1 MEVDISAAV
10 DSGAGRRVHSSGLV
24 CVLTGSDVDRLA
36 AVGSSAEPHSQITA
50 VAEKIENAKL
60 FLCIASLYLHADL
73 KCSIIAHAC
82 IYNWFVV
89 LGSGFPVCH
98 HFSAIVGQMKYR
110 ALNFRSIFV

>member
-36 AVGSSAEPHSQITA
+36 AVGSSAEPHSKITA

-60 FLCIASLYLHADL
+60 FLCFASLYLHADL

-82 IYNWFVV
+82 MCVFVV

-98 HFSAIVGQMKYR
+98 HFSAIAGQMKYR